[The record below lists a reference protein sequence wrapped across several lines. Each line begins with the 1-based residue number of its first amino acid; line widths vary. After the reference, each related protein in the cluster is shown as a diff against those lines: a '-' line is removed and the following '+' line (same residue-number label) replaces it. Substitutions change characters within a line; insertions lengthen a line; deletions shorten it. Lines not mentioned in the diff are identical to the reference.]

1 MKFLILS
8 FFKDASGAT
17 AIEYGLLV
25 GGLALAILA
34 ALNGTG
40 IRLSGT
46 FSNISTALK

>member
-25 GGLALAILA
+25 GGLALAILT

-40 IRLSGT
+40 TKLSGT
-46 FSNISTALK
+46 FDSVSTALK